1 MKLESFGQAVDMAR
15 RLRHCHE
22 ADELERLSEF
32 EDVRDRRNY
41 YAKGIKMALRIEN
54 YSDNEID
61 LILKLMEACIFRRD
75 EFELA
80 EQSSSYADW
89 QAKIENENEEE

>member
-1 MKLESFGQAVDMAR
+1 MKIESFEQAIDVAR

-22 ADELERLSEF
+22 ADELARLSEY
-32 EDVRDRRNY
+32 EDVSARKIYFD
-41 YAKGIKMALRIEN
+41 KGIRMALRIEN

-80 EQSSSYADW
+80 EQSSSYAEW
-89 QAKIENENEEE
+89 LSKIENEEE

>member
-1 MKLESFGQAVDMAR
+1 MKIESFEQAIDMAR
-15 RLRHCHE
+15 KLRHCHE
-22 ADELERLSEF
+22 ADELGRLSEY
-32 EDVRDRRNY
+32 EDVSAKKIYFD
-41 YAKGIKMALRIEN
+41 KGIRMALRIEN

-61 LILKLMEACIFRRD
+61 LILKLMNACIFCRE

-89 QAKIENENEEE
+89 QAKIDAMYEE